1 MSGHSKWANI
11 KNRKQSEDAKKAKV
25 FTKIARTITV
35 AARGGADSES
45 NFQLRLAISQAR
57 AANMPR
63 ENVDRAIARAA
74 VGQGKEQLEE
84 VLYEAYGPSGI
95 AILIQALT
103 DNRNRTVSNLKHI
116 FSNYGGSLAGA
127 GSVKYLFDRKGVAR
141 VASLGSDREALELA
155 LIDAGAEDI
164 AEEDGLFVIY
174 SAPDKLKNIL
184 AALGDLAVE
193 YSGLEWI
200 AKERIAVGDPAVK
213 QKLEELYNSLDE
225 DDDVN
230 EWYTN
235 EA

>member
-35 AARGGADSES
+35 AARGGADTAS

-63 ENVDRAIARAA
+63 ENVDRAIARAT
-74 VGQGKEQLEE
+74 GEGKEQLEE
-84 VLYEAYGPSGI
+84 VLYEAYGPFGI

-141 VASLGSDREALELA
+141 VASLGSDREATELK
-155 LIDAGAEDI
+155 LIDGGAEDI

-200 AKERIAVGDPAVK
+200 AKERIAVSDPAVK

-230 EWYTN
+230 EWYSN